1 MLDYIQR
8 TEPMVGGVKQK
19 CKKVK
24 SKPGSKLL
32 IELSLV
38 FGPSVGH
45 ASISGG
51 LRGCTL
57 SLMLITLKHF

>member
-1 MLDYIQR
+1 
-8 TEPMVGGVKQK
+8 MVGGVKQK